1 LEEEMAATLTDDQRS
16 FYEDARSRTKA
27 EIEEFE
33 GQIQIEL
40 DKVKDRIQGLKQGA
54 DAARQMYAAACLML
68 GEPNELDEENSED

>member
-1 LEEEMAATLTDDQRS
+1 VEEEMAATLTDDQRS

-27 EIEEFE
+27 EIEDFE

-54 DAARQMYAAACLML
+54 DAARQMYSAACLML
-68 GEPNELDEENSED
+68 GEPNELDEEESED